1 MKNKLILVKLSI
13 FLILGSFML
22 TGADCAKLLEADGV
36 LSGTWELV
44 KMEGDLQDVCLGEVA
59 QFQSGTATLQC
70 PGQSSVTRSYTF
82 TNNVLTYTSSGV
94 SYDVTDDTSGS
105 TEKLIMRARGLQRVL
120 TYNKTSN

>member
-1 MKNKLILVKLSI
+1 MKNKLILFKLSI

-22 TGADCAKLLEADGV
+22 TGAECAKLLEADGV

-44 KMEGDLQDVCLGEVA
+44 KMEGDLQDICLGEVA

-70 PGQSSVTRSYTF
+70 PGKSAVTRSYTF
-82 TNNVLTYTSSGV
+82 SGNVLTYTSSGV
-94 SYDVTDDTSGS
+94 SYDVSEVTSGGYD
-105 TEKLIMRARGLQRVL
+105 KLVMKARGLQRVL